1 MVEKIL
7 DTYANR
13 KYNYYLIL
21 NYTRALEN
29 ILTDNYDI
37 ILDSIPID
45 HGI

>member
-13 KYNYYLIL
+13 KYNYLIL
-21 NYTRALEN
+21 NYTRAL
-29 ILTDNYDI
+29 ILIDNHDI

-45 HGI
+45 HDI